1 MKAPRLNIMVI
12 GAGAMGSLFGGRL
25 ALAGHNVT
33 LIEVWQEHI
42 DAINSQGLTLDLV
55 GETYVAHC
63 VAARPEDFTGPIDFA
78 ILFTKSYQS
87 RAALAAVGQAIQ
99 ADTPMLT
106 LQNGLGNVET
116 IAEWLA
122 HDQIIAGT
130 TTFPSVLEG
139 PGKIASPGAG
149 KTRIMT
155 ASGRRTQSLERIAS
169 TLDQAGLHCEIDE
182 NVEATIWEKIAFNAA
197 LNTLTTVARAPV
209 KVIADSDHGRDLAG
223 KVVEEVL
230 SVARAQGIPVNGAAV
245 AASVEMALRDHR
257 EHKPSMLQDLLAGR
271 RTEIDSING
280 AVVRQAAQLNIT
292 VPVTETL
299 WRLVKLIE
307 SHG

>member
-1 MKAPRLNIMVI
+1 MRHLNVMVI

-33 LIEVWQEHI
+33 LIDVWQEHI
-42 DAINSQGLTLDLV
+42 DTINSQGLTLNLV
-55 GETYVAHC
+55 GEIHVARC
-63 VAARPEDFTGPIDFA
+63 TATRPEDFSGPIDFA

-87 RAALAAVGQAIQ
+87 RSALAAVEQAIQ
-99 ADTPMLT
+99 ADIPLLT

-116 IAEWLA
+116 IAEWVA
-122 HDQIIAGT
+122 HNHIIAGT

-139 PGKIASPGAG
+139 PGKIASPGVG

-155 ASGRRTQSLERIAS
+155 VSGKRTPSLERLAA
-169 TLDQAGLHCEIDE
+169 TLDHAGLHCEVDE
-182 NVEATIWEKIAFNAA
+182 NVEATIWEKVAFNAA
-197 LNTLTTVARAPV
+197 LNALTAVARSPV
-209 KVIADSDHGRDLAG
+209 KVIADSEHGRALAR

-230 SVARAQGIPVNGAAV
+230 SVAHAKGIPVNSAAV
-245 AASVEMALRDHR
+245 DTSVEMALRDHR

-271 RTEIDSING
+271 RTEIDAING
-280 AVVRQAAQLNIT
+280 AVVQQAAQLDIR
-292 VPVTETL
+292 VPMTETL

-307 SHG
+307 SA